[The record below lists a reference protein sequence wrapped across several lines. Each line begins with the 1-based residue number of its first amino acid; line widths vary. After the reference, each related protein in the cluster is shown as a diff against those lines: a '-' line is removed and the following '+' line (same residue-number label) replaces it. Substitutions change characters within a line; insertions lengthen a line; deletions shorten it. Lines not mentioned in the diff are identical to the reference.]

1 MSEFHTLNTSN
12 KQLID
17 EIRTVEW
24 LVNKVLQDKAHL
36 EVQIQELELE
46 NDMSLNDLEKI
57 KKKKEDTLI
66 QHDIMKLEIKKLK
79 ETVNVESD
87 NVFGLENMKYQL
99 EMSMEEREKEI

>member
-66 QHDIMKLEIKKLK
+66 
-79 ETVNVESD
+79 
-87 NVFGLENMKYQL
+87 
-99 EMSMEEREKEI
+99 